1 MLSERLKKIK
11 ARVFDIEFH
20 DPNIWYFSDINILN
34 DENKDEPLV
43 VRKGLSSKFLGENLP
58 VIIKPDELIV
68 GNPNMN
74 SVGFGSVVPKYA
86 TPEEEAYGAKFKLNE
101 KSIWG
106 HHPPYWEKVLNVGFK
121 GIMEEIETAVEK
133 QYEAEETDMKAVAEY
148 RAMLA
153 GIEGVLAF
161 AQRHAQEALKL
172 SVAEKEPERRKELF
186 QIYKNCSRVPYFPA
200 QTLWEALQAYW
211 FTYCLV
217 NSGGEFVPLGR
228 VDQNVYPF
236 YKADI
241 EAGRITKEEA
251 RDLLGSFLAKC
262 NERVCTD
269 TKKCENHYDFGV
281 FSQGVPP
288 EFANDMEETGGHESG
303 SYDSRSLMWK
313 DEDDPY
319 SENNFNFGQSANDWL
334 MNMVIGGLRP
344 NGEDGTNEVSFEL
357 LKLRFEMDFVMPT
370 LSARVSKKTPE
381 SFWMALSECLKHS
394 QGEPAIYNDDLII
407 PGFVEIGVPIEDARN
422 YTNDGCWECLIP
434 GKSHF
439 SYAHVQNLRCLEW
452 VLTRGETLLTGEQEG
467 IDTGELSGYQDFESF
482 YQAYCKQVNSQ
493 IDLQVEKR
501 LENLGLSCAV
511 APDPLM
517 SSIFENCIQKGRDLT
532 DRAIVPYTFHLVLI
546 TGLSDTVDSL
556 AAIKKL
562 VFDDHAATLE
572 EFRDAVIH
580 NWEGYEELL
589 HKVRTQCPKYGND
602 DDYADEILLRVIRD
616 FEDHITQWR
625 TKQNEIMV
633 PCGIGTF
640 ENYAAL
646 GWNLSASPDGRKARE
661 ALAPNYAPTPGMD
674 IQGPTAVIK
683 SATKPELLKYYCGC
697 PLDISLNAND
707 FQGEVGTMRM
717 TGILKSFCELGG
729 CIATITTCD
738 IEELKDAR
746 LHPENHRNLM
756 VRMGGLSAY
765 FIAMSPAQQEN
776 IIQRFSKGA
785 LIK

>member
-1 MLSERLKKIK
+1 MLSERLQRIKK
-11 ARVFDIEFH
+11 RVFEVEFH
-20 DPNIWYFSDINILN
+20 DPNTWHFADVNILN
-34 DENKDEPLV
+34 DQNRDEPLV
-43 VRKGLSSKFLGENLP
+43 VRKGLSSKFLGEQLP
-58 VIIKPDELIV
+58 VYIKPDELIV

-86 TPEEEAYGAKFKLNE
+86 TLEEEAFGKKYKLNE
-101 KSIWG
+101 KSVWG
-106 HHPPYWEKVLNVGFK
+106 HHPPYWEKVLRIGFK
-121 GIMEEIETAVEK
+121 GVIEEIQEAIGL
-133 QYEAEETDMKAVAEY
+133 QYEQDRPDLKAVAEY

-153 GIEGVLAF
+153 GIEGVLIF
-161 AQRHAQEALKL
+161 AERHAQEALKM
-172 SVAEKEPERRKELF
+172 SVTEKDPQRKKELF
-186 QIYKNCSRVPYFPA
+186 QIYQNCSRVPYFPSG
-200 QTLWEALQAYW
+200 TLWEALQAYW
-211 FTYCLV
+211 FTYCMV

-228 VDQNVYPF
+228 VDQNIYPY
-236 YKADI
+236 YKADMD
-241 EAGRITKEEA
+241 AGRFTREEA

-262 NERVCTD
+262 NERICQD

-288 EFANDMEETGGHESG
+288 QYANDMEETGGHESG
-303 SYDSRSLMWK
+303 SYDSRNLMWK
-313 DEDDPY
+313 DDDDPY

-344 NGEDGTNEVSFEL
+344 DGEDGTNEVSFEL
-357 LKLRFEMDFVMPT
+357 LNLRFEMDFLMPT

-381 SFWMALSECLKHS
+381 AFWKALAECLKHA
-394 QGEPAIYNDDLII
+394 QGEPAIYNDDLIV
-407 PGFVEIGVPIEDARN
+407 PGFVDIGVPIEDARN

-452 VLTRGETLLTGEQEG
+452 VLTRGKTLLTGEQEG
-467 IDTGELSGYQDFESF
+467 IDTGDLAQYQDFESF
-482 YQAYCKQVNSQ
+482 YEAYCRQVNSQ
-493 IDLQVEKR
+493 IDMQVEKR
-501 LENLGLSCAV
+501 LENLGLSSMV

-517 SSIFENCIQKGRDLT
+517 SSLFENCIRKGRDLT

-556 AAIKKL
+556 AAIRKL
-562 VFDDHAATLE
+562 VFEDKTATLE
-572 EFRDAVIH
+572 DFRDAVMN

-602 DDYADEILLRVIRD
+602 NEDADEMLLRVLKD
-616 FEDHITQWR
+616 FEVQVGTWR
-625 TKQNEIMV
+625 ERQHEIMV

-661 ALAPNYAPTPGMD
+661 ALAPNYAPVPGMD

-707 FQGEVGTMRM
+707 FQGEAGTLRM
-717 TGILKSFCELGG
+717 VGILKSFCDLGG

-738 IEELKDAR
+738 IEELQDAR
-746 LHPENHRNLM
+746 IHPEKHRNLM

-776 IIQRFSKGA
+776 IIQRFSKGVM
-785 LIK
+785 IK

>member
-1 MLSERLKKIK
+1 MLSERLQRIKK
-11 ARVFDIEFH
+11 RVFEVEFH
-20 DPNIWYFSDINILN
+20 DPNTWHFADVNILN
-34 DENKDEPLV
+34 DQNRDEPLV
-43 VRKGLSSKFLGENLP
+43 VRKGLSSKFLGEQLP
-58 VIIKPDELIV
+58 VYIKPDELIV

-86 TPEEEAYGAKFKLNE
+86 TLEEEAFGKKYKLNE
-101 KSIWG
+101 KSVWG
-106 HHPPYWEKVLNVGFK
+106 HHPPYWEKVLRIGFK
-121 GIMEEIETAVEK
+121 GVIEEIQEAIGL
-133 QYEAEETDMKAVAEY
+133 QYEQDRPDLKAVAEY

-153 GIEGVLAF
+153 GIEGVLIF
-161 AQRHAQEALKL
+161 AERHAQEALKM
-172 SVAEKEPERRKELF
+172 SVTEKDPQRKKELF
-186 QIYKNCSRVPYFPA
+186 QIYQNCSRVPYFPSG
-200 QTLWEALQAYW
+200 TLWEALQAYW
-211 FTYCLV
+211 FTYCMV

-228 VDQNVYPF
+228 VDQNIYPY
-236 YKADI
+236 YKADMD
-241 EAGRITKEEA
+241 AGRFTREEA

-262 NERVCTD
+262 NERICQD
-269 TKKCENHYDFGV
+269 TKKCENRYDFGV

-288 EFANDMEETGGHESG
+288 QYANDMEETGGHESG
-303 SYDSRSLMWK
+303 SYDSRNLMWK
-313 DEDDPY
+313 DDDDPY

-344 NGEDGTNEVSFEL
+344 DGEDGTNEVSFEL
-357 LKLRFEMDFVMPT
+357 LNLRFEMDFLMPT

-381 SFWMALSECLKHS
+381 AFWKALAECLKHA
-394 QGEPAIYNDDLII
+394 QGEPAIYNDDLIV
-407 PGFVEIGVPIEDARN
+407 PGFVDIGVPIEDARN

-452 VLTRGETLLTGEQEG
+452 VLTRGKTLLTGEQEG
-467 IDTGELSGYQDFESF
+467 IDTGDLAQYQDFESF
-482 YQAYCKQVNSQ
+482 YEAYCRQVNSQ
-493 IDLQVEKR
+493 IDMQVEKR
-501 LENLGLSCAV
+501 LENLGLSSMV

-517 SSIFENCIQKGRDLT
+517 SSLFENCIRKGRDLT

-556 AAIKKL
+556 AAIRKL
-562 VFDDHAATLE
+562 VFEDKTATLE
-572 EFRDAVIH
+572 DFRDAVMN

-602 DDYADEILLRVIRD
+602 NEDADEMLLRVLKD
-616 FEDHITQWR
+616 FEVQVGTWR
-625 TKQNEIMV
+625 ERQHEIMV

-661 ALAPNYAPTPGMD
+661 ALAPNYAPVPGMD

-707 FQGEVGTMRM
+707 FQGEAGTLRM
-717 TGILKSFCELGG
+717 VGILKSFCDLGG

-738 IEELKDAR
+738 IEELQDAR
-746 LHPENHRNLM
+746 IHPEKHRNLM

-776 IIQRFSKGA
+776 IIQRFSKGVM
-785 LIK
+785 IK